1 MKCFS
6 QYLTLLM
13 LFVSAS
19 SFAAA
24 PILPSPPT
32 LDARA
37 YLLLDYHSGEILA
50 EKGIDDPVEPASL
63 TKLMT
68 AYVVASELASA
79 HVSLDDRVT
88 VSEKA
93 WRMGDSR
100 MFIEVDTQVAVEDL
114 LTGVIVQSGN
124 DASVALAEHVSG
136 TEEAFAAIMNQHA
149 IQLGMSGSSFVNSTG
164 LPDPDHYTTTR
175 DMAILAAALKRDFPY
190 IYDLHAMREFTF
202 NGIRQFNRNKL
213 LWRDESVDGVKT
225 GYTDSA
231 GYCLVAS
238 AQRGDMRLISV
249 VMGSTSENTRVK
261 ASQALLNY
269 GFRFFETHM
278 LYEAFEPLT
287 RERIWKGK
295 SETLD
300 LGLDKALYVTIPRG
314 QYERLDATVQLNTP
328 IIAPVEMA
336 QPLGMVKVTLAE
348 NDLAER
354 SLIALQSVP
363 KGNLFHR
370 MADAVRLLFH

>member
-93 WRMGDSR
+93 WRMGGSR

-114 LTGVIVQSGN
+114 LRGVIVQSGN

>member
-68 AYVVASELASA
+68 AYVVAGELASA

-93 WRMGDSR
+93 WRMGGSR

-114 LTGVIVQSGN
+114 LRGVIVQSGN

-175 DMAILAAALKRDFPY
+175 DMAILAAALKRDFPD

-213 LWRDESVDGVKT
+213 LWWDESVDGVKT

-249 VMGSTSENTRVK
+249 VMGSTSENTRDK

>member
-93 WRMGDSR
+93 WRMGGSR

-114 LTGVIVQSGN
+114 LRGVIVQSGN

-175 DMAILAAALKRDFPY
+175 DMAILAAALKRDFPD

>member
-50 EKGIDDPVEPASL
+50 EKAIDDPVEPASL

-93 WRMGDSR
+93 WRMGGSR

-114 LTGVIVQSGN
+114 LRGVIVQSGN

-175 DMAILAAALKRDFPY
+175 DMAILAAALKRDFPD

-213 LWRDESVDGVKT
+213 LWRDESIDGVKT

>member
-24 PILPSPPT
+24 PMLPSPPP
-32 LDARA
+32 LNARA

-93 WRMGDSR
+93 WRMGGSR
-100 MFIEVDTQVAVEDL
+100 MFIEVDTQVAVDDL
-114 LTGVIVQSGN
+114 LKGVIVQSGN

-149 IQLGMSGSSFVNSTG
+149 TQLGMSGSSFVNSTG
-164 LPDPDHYTTTR
+164 LPDPDHYTTAR
-175 DMAILAAALKRDFPY
+175 DMTILVAALKRDFPD

-213 LWRDESVDGVKT
+213 LWQDESVDGVKT
-225 GYTDSA
+225 GHTDSA

>member
-24 PILPSPPT
+24 PMLPSPPT

-93 WRMGDSR
+93 WRMGGSR

-114 LTGVIVQSGN
+114 LRGVIVQSGN

-136 TEEAFAAIMNQHA
+136 TEEAFAAIMSQHA

-175 DMAILAAALKRDFPY
+175 DMAILAAALKRDFPD

-314 QYERLDATVQLNTP
+314 QYERLDATVQLDTP
-328 IIAPVEMA
+328 IVAPVEMA

>member
-50 EKGIDDPVEPASL
+50 EKAIDDPVEPASL

-93 WRMGDSR
+93 WRMGGSR

-114 LTGVIVQSGN
+114 LRGVIVQSGN

-175 DMAILAAALKRDFPY
+175 DMAILAAALKRDFPD

-213 LWRDESVDGVKT
+213 LWRDESIDGVKT

-314 QYERLDATVQLNTP
+314 QYERLDATVQLDTP

>member
-93 WRMGDSR
+93 WRMGGSR
-100 MFIEVDTQVAVEDL
+100 MFIEVDTQVAVDDL
-114 LTGVIVQSGN
+114 LKGVIVQSGN

-149 IQLGMSGSSFVNSTG
+149 TQLGMSGSSFVNSTG
-164 LPDPDHYTTTR
+164 LPDPDHYTTAR
-175 DMAILAAALKRDFPY
+175 DMTILVAALKRDFPD

-213 LWRDESVDGVKT
+213 LWQDESVDGVKT
-225 GYTDSA
+225 GHTDSA

-238 AQRGDMRLISV
+238 AQRGDMRLVSV

-314 QYERLDATVQLNTP
+314 QYERLDATVQLDTP

>member
-1 MKCFS
+1 
-6 QYLTLLM
+6 
-13 LFVSAS
+13 
-19 SFAAA
+19 
-24 PILPSPPT
+24 
-32 LDARA
+32 
-37 YLLLDYHSGEILA
+37 
-50 EKGIDDPVEPASL
+50 
-63 TKLMT
+63 MT

-93 WRMGDSR
+93 WRMGGSR
-100 MFIEVDTQVAVEDL
+100 MFIEVDTQVAVDDL
-114 LTGVIVQSGN
+114 LKGVIVQSGN

-149 IQLGMSGSSFVNSTG
+149 TQLGMSGSSFVNSTG
-164 LPDPDHYTTTR
+164 LPDPDHYTTAR
-175 DMAILAAALKRDFPY
+175 DMTILVAALKRDFPD

-238 AQRGDMRLISV
+238 AQRGDMRLVSV

>member
-93 WRMGDSR
+93 WRMGGSR
-100 MFIEVDTQVAVEDL
+100 MFIEVDTQVAVDDL
-114 LTGVIVQSGN
+114 LKGVIVQSGN

-175 DMAILAAALKRDFPY
+175 DMAILSAALKRDFPD

-238 AQRGDMRLISV
+238 AQRGDMRLVSV

>member
-13 LFVSAS
+13 LFVSVS

-93 WRMGDSR
+93 WRMGGSR

>member
-93 WRMGDSR
+93 WRMGGSR
-100 MFIEVDTQVAVEDL
+100 MFIEVDTQVAVDDL
-114 LTGVIVQSGN
+114 LKGVIVQSGN

-175 DMAILAAALKRDFPY
+175 DMAILSAALKRDFPD

-314 QYERLDATVQLNTP
+314 QYERLDATVQLDTP

>member
-93 WRMGDSR
+93 WRMGGSR
-100 MFIEVDTQVAVEDL
+100 MFIEVDTQVAVDDL
-114 LTGVIVQSGN
+114 LKGVIVQSGN

-164 LPDPDHYTTTR
+164 LPDPDHYTTAR
-175 DMAILAAALKRDFPY
+175 DMTILVAALKRDFPD

-213 LWRDESVDGVKT
+213 LWQDESVDGVKT

-238 AQRGDMRLISV
+238 AQRGDMRLVSV

-314 QYERLDATVQLNTP
+314 QYERLDATVQLDTP

>member
-50 EKGIDDPVEPASL
+50 EKAIDDPVEPASL

-93 WRMGDSR
+93 WRMGGSR

-175 DMAILAAALKRDFPY
+175 DMAILAAALKRDFPD

-213 LWRDESVDGVKT
+213 LWRDESIDGVKT

>member
-50 EKGIDDPVEPASL
+50 EKAIDDPVEPASL

-93 WRMGDSR
+93 WRMGGSR

-114 LTGVIVQSGN
+114 LRGVIVQSGN